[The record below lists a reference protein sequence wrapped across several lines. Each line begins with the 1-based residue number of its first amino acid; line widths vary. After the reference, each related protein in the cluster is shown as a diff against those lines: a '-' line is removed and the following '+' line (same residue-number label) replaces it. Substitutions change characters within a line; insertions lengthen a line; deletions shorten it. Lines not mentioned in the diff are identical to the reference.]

1 MASGSL
7 AYRPHQDL
15 DTDLTKFGFLVYAGT
30 VRDFHEWEFRAM
42 TRWKQTKVEERSD
55 LASKFLDS
63 LRSEAYIVAEDLGT
77 DVLFSSQ
84 NTPKVIEAVRER
96 LFPLAEQET
105 KELYRLG
112 TQVGG
117 TLSRQPG
124 EPMISYIDRR
134 KRWLRKLQQLDKAL
148 HISEAVLTDLLL
160 DNSGL
165 TRQERLMVLT
175 SMSGS
180 TATKDA
186 EASLIRMH
194 SRIHT
199 LERKQPSAKG
209 GTGKGK
215 GFPRKGD
222 RGKGK
227 GYGKR
232 SQKRTAYTYLSAVE
246 DLFEYPDADE
256 DDDGTAYLA
265 GQEGQDGQDGEGQDW
280 AYHGEELPVY
290 DREED
295 TACVA
300 QSADASLRDVELD
313 VFTAFISAGFD
324 EEDKEALAFLA
335 DTVQCETVAFMAR
348 AKAKGKG
355 KSVMQRSAHGYR
367 PRSTGLTV
375 EDRRRKLHEIKL
387 RSTCKTCGRKGHWAG
402 DKECPG
408 PGKGAGKPA
417 VAHLAQ
423 VRRVMDKSTQTCD
436 FSASPSESDSE
447 SHSFDPEPTA
457 NYVSLG
463 QDSETEPAAYMGFFD
478 KTDFEESDEELLDD
492 FASQGAPSTEWDTIE
507 YPDGSDQVFR
517 FGMHR
522 GSTYLEVLQNHPDYY
537 HWGLKEKEPST
548 MLEAWLVWVYRN
560 FEVPP
565 VGGGRATL
573 RAVTLPVEADSL
585 QKARKEVS
593 LEKAPK
599 SKLGLLKADPK
610 GPCVGGCPAHALNK
624 AGSNAHVIKTTCM
637 LCGTRTSNPRPKA
650 VPKNDPRTC
659 EHKRTDNRNSTR
671 SVHRTFCL
679 DCCTVVEEIPQKLFK
694 EQKGLAE
701 QVQQSPLKVQNLT
714 RRQLE
719 EYNFT
724 KFEAGEVVKKFF
736 KHMDKFLLKVDQVS
750 STELSSCLE
759 DAMDQVVEQ
768 TKLRMQHGRAA
779 DVARSSQEVEPPPLP
794 AFSPVRRERRSAQPR
809 EQASPAAAA
818 AAGPRERGAA
828 VSDAMA
834 ASPPSGKGS
843 GSREKFAG
851 VATAERKGDPGED
864 TKLTLTAL
872 VGQLQKDDLEGDI
885 SPKSVQSSD
894 SEPAPLDEEIAEPQL
909 QLVDPLEDHENVWV
923 MLDEGCNQTCH
934 GTKWRA
940 HSSKVLAKFGLQFT
954 SVRSSG
960 TSFKGIGA
968 ARATGKFAMP
978 FALRIMPESGG
989 LRRSTRLQGE
999 LSSVELDSPDV
1010 LCLLSLQDQVQLG
1023 LIKDLRRGECRISGY
1038 AGTLQLA
1045 RHSKT
1050 GLLLLCVS
1058 QFGANVTE
1066 RHRKFAVNP
1075 EVIPK
1080 RTSKKEKNTFSIPL
1094 RDGTARKKETLIPS
1108 GDKDSTAYMLS
1119 EMVKETEG
1127 QRKNVLVVTLG
1138 LEKLETCQRGRGT
1151 YRGLTELIRG
1161 MRKGQSHEFS
1171 LNNEAHED
1179 TLLESLRQNFESFRD
1194 YATEQIL
1201 FLDCRHM
1208 NDPGKDKSLRD
1219 HLGTYPRNVQ
1229 AMVLDPKTNGKWVAF
1244 MKEVVPAVHKLI
1256 QENEQC
1262 VIFMFCKSGRHRSVS
1277 NAKIV
1282 YDLIKETYEV
1292 EARLLHLCDGYN
1304 WRYLCG
1310 GCAECNWES
1319 KEARSTAEKVM
1330 DFARER
1336 WFEFAAGAG
1345 SSSDPP
1351 QPDSAVKQ
1359 EAAQD
1364 EQLGDEDHDEDDT
1377 TGAAEASASSKAPA
1391 QPFTV
1396 ETPDGVS
1403 VPVHDLRPELEGLD
1417 DKSLEKVDHT
1427 SLTCAVAAKYLD
1439 YEAARALLSSLVA
1452 DVRSGKRTEK
1462 EWDTDLELANR
1473 SLDQAILQLDED
1485 KAAAQPGATTAGRTT
1500 AQAADPPP
1508 RERTRS
1514 AQADGRGEKG
1524 KGEKGKGKG
1533 RGDKGRHKRH
1543 GEIAFK
1549 TWLQPGVGHEGAGP
1563 PVRVSYGAHAA
1574 NSWDKVPT
1582 ELQRY
1587 RKHVAI
1593 QWTSDGPWEWRETN
1607 VAAHSWVYFGDRWDQ
1622 HPRHMLVFLVPPR
1635 GGSAFYVGGMLPD
1648 LMASDLKVMKK
1659 ETGKMF
1665 EDSCKNL
1672 NTHDDL
1678 LMQALGLPSAAITGD
1693 PPTIFALANSEF
1705 QPGSL
1710 ERTGAKVIV
1719 RHPGYRMILLEDI
1732 GWQKQ
1737 ISKEI
1742 AKIRPDLLLLVYSLE
1757 DQVGLTLQVQT
1768 WLQSLSAYT
1777 KEVLVLDS
1785 LGSVRWN
1792 LWFENSVEG
1801 TEREFQLFQCRGD
1814 LCVGTFSQAI
1824 GEVMSS
1830 WANCD
1835 HDIHYSPVSIDT
1847 VGTQVG
1853 FAETLLLVLQEGC
1866 VEDHVAEAFP
1876 VEARQDE
1883 VEESGT
1889 LDAIVDPRDNRT
1901 AFMDDLELAE
1911 EADILDTLPLAGF
1924 PKEESER
1931 RKAWSK
1937 VPRRVRLGIRR
1948 LHTMMNH
1955 KPKEVL
1961 VQVLRGAGA
1970 SEELVNAAKIFKCES
1985 CRVSEEKVRTHPV
1998 SAPPPYEFNHTVSVD
2013 VLETADSTGAKFS
2026 WLNIIDVGTSYQV
2039 VTLVRVGGGQPS
2051 SAKCLQK
2058 FMQHWVSPFGW
2069 PKVVSHDRG
2078 LHNRG
2083 AFAHGLG
2090 SHGVQIRQAGLESPE
2105 HIGKCE
2111 RHGGIIKRAF
2121 KRLVKDH
2128 NVVGKDDVKV
2138 AMLEAQVAKNEF
2150 MRVGGFSPTQWVLGR
2165 LPRGVGHVLDE
2176 EELGQ
2181 LGVLSGRLD
2190 ATTAFGRQAE
2200 FRHTARKAFVH
2211 EDCSRRVRKTVLRK
2225 AAPLPGKYQA
2235 GDLVCYRIARDEH
2248 SGISTWSTV
2257 SKIIGFDNK
2266 TVWVVHQGVP
2276 VATSLAR
2283 LRPCTSA
2290 EVLAFQVLN
2299 RGNIQYEHAE
2309 VEREQQRYIDATGD
2323 DLVLDNPEEPPDGGI
2338 GIGSPIQADTEADPP
2353 ETAAAAPERAV
2364 RRRVGATREESR
2376 AVTVEEPENE
2386 QVDPPGGIQE
2396 PMAEDTAVD
2405 ADGEAEATEGS
2416 SALLLRA
2423 YASHFWTKEERTV
2436 WNSLPGE
2443 KEYEALR
2450 VFFADRVE
2458 DDKKVTQWRKRR
2470 KNFTSKKQKEKHGK
2484 ILMYH
2489 KCPEDVQKE
2498 LDKSRAKE
2506 WAKWQD
2512 FSAAIILDDAQYDEL
2527 IREGHQ
2533 VIPTQWVELDKNH
2546 NKRLLDPTVEAN
2558 YKSRLVVRGDLEKGD
2573 PRSDSPTASIEAQ
2586 NLVFSFSASRK
2597 VKIKSLDV
2605 TNAYFQGEEID
2616 RVLLLSQPKGGLPGL
2631 KPHQH
2636 MLARAPIYGSTD
2648 GGRRFWKRLRNY
2660 LKGKGLRENRI
2671 YRALYSYTDADGVV
2685 QLLLTSH
2692 VDDLLWA
2699 CDPSCDWI
2707 MNDLIETF
2715 KCGKVETGSFRY
2727 CGKEISQDED
2737 FNIHVTCSETTR
2749 NVNKIHVDKRRH
2761 PGDPLTDSD
2770 KTQMKSVA
2778 GSLAWVCRQCRPD
2791 LSYRVSKIQ
2800 SASSNGTVADIR
2812 DANKAVEHA
2821 ISTYDRGLVF
2831 KSGLLDWKT
2840 PGALLSLVITDASHA
2855 NESEEMIINEMTSV
2869 EGHRSQGARM
2879 VFLTDGALWKGN
2891 KGSIHP
2897 ILWASNLVRRV
2908 CRSTIQ
2914 AEAYTLQAGVEDGDV
2929 LRAAVTD
2936 IFGCL
2941 DMKRWEATSAKFVKQ
2956 IWMTDCKSLE
2966 LTLSNPKCNKHSDKR
2981 LSIEI
2986 ASLRQE
2992 LWRKA
2997 GEKAGYPFYDD
3008 YKPADDQLTD
3018 IVRWI
3023 DTDVMIADPLTKVM
3037 EPVKLVEALK
3047 TNTLDVEQPLE
3058 SVVKKRAK
3066 QLQRRSTKKEEDNE
3080 QDR

>member
-42 TRWKQTKVEERSD
+42 TRWKQTKVEDRSD

-84 NTPKVIEAVRER
+84 NIPKVIEAVRER

-117 TLSRQPG
+117 MLSRQPG

-194 SRIHT
+194 NRIHT

-232 SQKRTAYTYLSAVE
+232 SQKGTAYTYLSAVE

-265 GQEGQDGQDGEGQDW
+265 GQEGQDGLDGEGQDW

-417 VAHLAQ
+417 VAHLAH

-436 FSASPSESDSE
+436 FSASPRESDSE

-492 FASQGAPSTEWDTIE
+492 FASQGAPSTEWDTIQ

-548 MLEAWLVWVYRN
+548 MLEAWLVWVYCN

-585 QKARKEVS
+585 QKARKEVT
-593 LEKAPK
+593 LEK
-599 SKLGLLKADPK
+599 
-610 GPCVGGCPAHALNK
+610 
-624 AGSNAHVIKTTCM
+624 
-637 LCGTRTSNPRPKA
+637 
-650 VPKNDPRTC
+650 
-659 EHKRTDNRNSTR
+659 
-671 SVHRTFCL
+671 
-679 DCCTVVEEIPQKLFK
+679 EIPQKLFK

-759 DAMDQVVEQ
+759 DAMDQVVE
-768 TKLRMQHGRAA
+768 
-779 DVARSSQEVEPPPLP
+779 
-794 AFSPVRRERRSAQPR
+794 RSAQPR

-828 VSDAMA
+828 VRDAMA
-834 ASPPSGKGS
+834 ASPPSGKGW

-851 VATAERKGDPGED
+851 VATAEKKGDPGED

-960 TSFKGIGA
+960 TSFKGVGA

-999 LSSVELDSPDV
+999 LSSVELD
-1010 LCLLSLQDQVQLG
+1010 CLLSLQDQVQLG

-1038 AGTLQLA
+1038 SGTLQLA

-1058 QFGANVTE
+1058 

-1094 RDGTARKKETLIPS
+1094 RDGTSRKKEPLIPS

-1151 YRGLTELIRG
+1151 YRGLTELFRG

-1179 TLLESLRQNFESFRD
+1179 TLLESLRQNFELFRD

-1208 NDPGKDKSLRD
+1208 NDPGKDKFLRD
-1219 HLGTYPRNVQ
+1219 HLGTYPKNVQ

-1244 MKEVVPAVHKLI
+1244 MKEVVPAVHKFI

-1277 NAKIV
+1277 NAKIM

-1292 EARLLHLCDGYN
+1292 EASLLHLCDGYN

-1336 WFEFAAGAG
+1336 WFEFVPKVWVRKDGQRRLGDDGVVVEEPIPSGTAQAAGAG

-1359 EAAQD
+1359 EAAQG
-1364 EQLGDEDHDEDDT
+1364 EQPGDEDHDEDDT
-1377 TGAAEASASSKAPA
+1377 AGAAEASASSKAPA

-1417 DKSLEKVDHT
+1417 DNHYTLVAKYVDHT

-1473 SLDQAILQLDED
+1473 SLDQAIS
-1485 KAAAQPGATTAGRTT
+1485 KAAAQPGATTA
-1500 AQAADPPP
+1500 
-1508 RERTRS
+1508 
-1514 AQADGRGEKG
+1514 
-1524 KGEKGKGKG
+1524 
-1533 RGDKGRHKRH
+1533 
-1543 GEIAFK
+1543 
-1549 TWLQPGVGHEGAGP
+1549 GVGHEGAGP
-1563 PVRVSYGAHAA
+1563 PVRVSYRAHAV

-1593 QWTSDGPWEWRETN
+1593 QWTPDGPGEWRETN

-1678 LMQALGLPSAAITGD
+1678 LMQALGLPSVAITGD
-1693 PPTIFALANSEF
+1693 PPTIFALASSEF

-1757 DQVGLTLQVQT
+1757 DQVGLTPQVQT

-1777 KEVLVLDS
+1777 KE
-1785 LGSVRWN
+1785 
-1792 LWFENSVEG
+1792 
-1801 TEREFQLFQCRGD
+1801 
-1814 LCVGTFSQAI
+1814 AI

-1853 FAETLLLVLQEGC
+1853 FAETLLLVLREGC

-1883 VEESGT
+1883 VEQSGT
-1889 LDAIVDPRDNRT
+1889 LDAIVDLRDNRT
-1901 AFMDDLELAE
+1901 TFMDDLELAE

-1961 VQVLRGAGA
+1961 VQELRGAGA

-2248 SGISTWSTV
+2248 SGVSTWSTV

-2283 LRPCTSA
+2283 VRPCTSA

-2338 GIGSPIQADTEADPP
+2338 GIGSPIQVDTEADPP

-2376 AVTVEEPENE
+2376 AVTVEEPEDE

-2405 ADGEAEATEGS
+2405 ADGEA
-2416 SALLLRA
+2416 
-2423 YASHFWTKEERTV
+2423 EERTV

-2558 YKSRLVVRGDLEKGD
+2558 YKSRLVVRGDLEKG
-2573 PRSDSPTASIEAQ
+2573 
-2586 NLVFSFSASRK
+2586 

-2605 TNAYFQGEEID
+2605 TNAYFQ
-2616 RVLLLSQPKGGLPGL
+2616 
-2631 KPHQH
+2631 
-2636 MLARAPIYGSTD
+2636 
-2648 GGRRFWKRLRNY
+2648 
-2660 LKGKGLRENRI
+2660 GLRENRI

-2770 KTQMKSVA
+2770 KTQMKSFA

-2812 DANKAVEHA
+2812 DANKAVEYA

-2986 ASLRQE
+2986 
-2992 LWRKA
+2992 KA
-2997 GEKAGYPFYDD
+2997 GDPFYDD

>member
-42 TRWKQTKVEERSD
+42 TRWKQTKVEDRSD

-84 NTPKVIEAVRER
+84 NIPKVIEAVRER

-117 TLSRQPG
+117 MLSRQPG

-194 SRIHT
+194 NRIHT

-232 SQKRTAYTYLSAVE
+232 SQKGTAYTYLSAVE
-246 DLFEYPDADE
+246 DLFEYPDAEE

-265 GQEGQDGQDGEGQDW
+265 GQEDQDGQGGDGQDW
-280 AYHGEELPVY
+280 AYHG
-290 DREED
+290 
-295 TACVA
+295 
-300 QSADASLRDVELD
+300 
-313 VFTAFISAGFD
+313 AGFD

-355 KSVMQRSAHGYR
+355 KSVMQKSAHGYR

-447 SHSFDPEPTA
+447 SQGFDPEPTA

-478 KTDFEESDEELLDD
+478 RTDFEESDEELLDD

-537 HWGLKEKEPST
+537 YWGLKEKEPST
-548 MLEAWLVWVYRN
+548 MLEAWLIWVYRN

-585 QKARKEVS
+585 QKARKEVTF
-593 LEKAPK
+593 EKAPK

-650 VPKNDPRTC
+650 VPKNDPLTC

-736 KHMDKFLLKVDQVS
+736 KHMDKFLLKVDNVS

-809 EQASPAAAA
+809 EHASPAAAA

-828 VSDAMA
+828 VRDAMA
-834 ASPPSGKGS
+834 ASPPSGKGW

-851 VATAERKGDPGED
+851 VATVNKEGDPGED

-1066 RHRKFAVNP
+1066 RHRKFAVKP

-1094 RDGTARKKETLIPS
+1094 RDGTSFKEETLIPS

-1119 EMVKETEG
+1119 EMVKEAEG
-1127 QRKNVLVVTLG
+1127 QRKEVLVVTLG
-1138 LEKLETCQRGRGT
+1138 LEKVETCQRGRGT
-1151 YRGLTELIRG
+1151 YCGLTELFRS

-1219 HLGTYPRNVQ
+1219 HLGTYPKNVQ
-1229 AMVLDPKTNGKWVAF
+1229 AMVLDQKRNGKWVAF

-1256 QENEQC
+1256 QENE
-1262 VIFMFCKSGRHRSVS
+1262 
-1277 NAKIV
+1277 
-1282 YDLIKETYEV
+1282 ETYEV
-1292 EARLLHLCDGYN
+1292 QAQLLHLCDGHN

-1319 KEARSTAEKVM
+1319 KEAKSTAEKVM
-1330 DFARER
+1330 DFALVRIRAQGVGAKGWPAPLLGDDGVVVE
-1336 WFEFAAGAG
+1336 EPIPSGTAQAAGAG
-1345 SSSDPP
+1345 STP
-1351 QPDSAVKQ
+1351 QPDSAVKE
-1359 EAAQD
+1359 EAAQG
-1364 EQLGDEDHDEDDT
+1364 EQPGDKDHDEEDT
-1377 TGAAEASASSKAPA
+1377 AGAAEASASSKAQA

-1396 ETPDGVS
+1396 DTPDGVS

-1417 DKSLEKVDHT
+1417 DKSLEKVSFLFLSRVYSVFNPAKLTEVTTLVAKYAADHT
-1427 SLTCAVAAKYLD
+1427 SLTCAVAAKYLE
-1439 YEAARALLSSLVA
+1439 YEAAKALLSSLVA

-1473 SLDQAILQLDED
+1473 SLDV
-1485 KAAAQPGATTAGRTT
+1485 
-1500 AQAADPPP
+1500 
-1508 RERTRS
+1508 TR
-1514 AQADGRGEKG
+1514 R
-1524 KGEKGKGKG
+1524 
-1533 RGDKGRHKRH
+1533 
-1543 GEIAFK
+1543 
-1549 TWLQPGVGHEGAGP
+1549 VGHEGAGP
-1563 PVRVSYGAHAA
+1563 PVRVSYRAHAA
-1574 NSWDKVPT
+1574 KSWDKIPT

-1593 QWTSDGPWEWRETN
+1593 QWTPDGPWEWRETN
-1607 VAAHSWVYFGDRWDQ
+1607 AAAHSWVYFGDRWDQ

-1678 LMQALGLPSAAITGD
+1678 LMQALGLPSVAITGE
-1693 PPTIFALANSEF
+1693 PPTIFALASSEF

-1757 DQVGLTLQVQT
+1757 D
-1768 WLQSLSAYT
+1768 
-1777 KEVLVLDS
+1777 
-1785 LGSVRWN
+1785 
-1792 LWFENSVEG
+1792 
-1801 TEREFQLFQCRGD
+1801 
-1814 LCVGTFSQAI
+1814 QAI

-1883 VEESGT
+1883 VEQSGT
-1889 LDAIVDPRDNRT
+1889 LDAIVDLRDNRT
-1901 AFMDDLELAE
+1901 TFMDDLELAE

-1937 VPRRVRLGIRR
+1937 V
-1948 LHTMMNH
+1948 
-1955 KPKEVL
+1955 
-1961 VQVLRGAGA
+1961 LRGAGA

-1985 CRVSEEKVRTHPV
+1985 CRVSEEKVCTHPV

-2039 VTLVRVGGGQPS
+2039 VTLVRV
-2051 SAKCLQK
+2051 QK

-2181 LGVLSGRLD
+2181 LGVLSGRSD

-2248 SGISTWSTV
+2248 SGRTCGDQLGTTQTV
-2257 SKIIGFDNK
+2257 HI
-2266 TVWVVHQGVP
+2266 
-2276 VATSLAR
+2276 
-2283 LRPCTSA
+2283 A

-2323 DLVLDNPEEPPDGGI
+2323 DLVLDDPEEPPDGGI
-2338 GIGSPIQADTEADPP
+2338 GIGTPIQMDAEADPP

-2376 AVTVEEPENE
+2376 AVTVEEPEDE
-2386 QVDPPGGIQE
+2386 QVDPSGGIQE

-2586 NLVFSFSASRK
+2586 NLVFSFAASRK

-2715 KCGKVETGSFRY
+2715 KCGKVKTGSFRY

-2812 DANKAVEHA
+2812 DANKAVEYA

-2891 KGSIHP
+2891 RGSIHP

-2941 DMKRWEATSAKFVKQ
+2941 DMKRWEATSAK
-2956 IWMTDCKSLE
+2956 TDCKSLE

-2997 GEKAGYPFYDD
+2997 GEKAGDPFYDD

>member
-84 NTPKVIEAVRER
+84 NIPKVIEAVRER

-117 TLSRQPG
+117 MLSRQPG

-186 EASLIRMH
+186 EASLRNWQ
-194 SRIHT
+194 R
-199 LERKQPSAKG
+199 ER
-209 GTGKGK
+209 
-215 GFPRKGD
+215 FPQEGKGD

-232 SQKRTAYTYLSAVE
+232 SQKGTAYTYLSAVE
-246 DLFEYPDADE
+246 DLFEYPDAEE

-265 GQEGQDGQDGEGQDW
+265 GQEDQDGQDGDGQDW

-290 DREED
+290 DKEED

-313 VFTAFISAGFD
+313 VFTAFIGAGFD

-335 DTVQCETVAFMAR
+335 DTVQCETECTWI
-348 AKAKGKG
+348 
-355 KSVMQRSAHGYR
+355 SAAIY
-367 PRSTGLTV
+367 
-375 EDRRRKLHEIKL
+375 

-436 FSASPSESDSE
+436 FIASPSESDSE
-447 SHSFDPEPTA
+447 SQSFDPEPTA

-478 KTDFEESDEELLDD
+478 RTDLEESDEELLDD

-585 QKARKEVS
+585 QKARKEVT

-599 SKLGLLKADPK
+599 SKLGLLKPDPK

-637 LCGTRTSNPRPKA
+637 LCGNRTSNPRPKA
-650 VPKNDPRTC
+650 VPKNDPLTC

-779 DVARSSQEVEPPPLP
+779 DVARSSQDVEPPPLP

-828 VSDAMA
+828 VRDAMA
-834 ASPPSGKGS
+834 ASPPSGKGWE
-843 GSREKFAG
+843 SREKFAG
-851 VATAERKGDPGED
+851 VATAEKSSDP
-864 TKLTLTAL
+864 
-872 VGQLQKDDLEGDI
+872 EGDI

-940 HSSKVLAKFGLQFT
+940 HSSKVLAKFGLRFT

-1080 RTSKKEKNTFSIPL
+1080 RTSKREKNTFSIPL

-1151 YRGLTELIRG
+1151 YCGLTELIRG

-1208 NDPGKDKSLRD
+1208 NDP
-1219 HLGTYPRNVQ
+1219 
-1229 AMVLDPKTNGKWVAF
+1229 
-1244 MKEVVPAVHKLI
+1244 VVPAVHKLI

-1277 NAKIV
+1277 NAKIM

-1292 EARLLHLCDGYN
+1292 EASLLHLCDGYN

-1336 WFEFAAGAG
+1336 WYEFVPKVWVRKDGQRRLGDDGVVVEEPIPSGTAQAAGAG
-1345 SSSDPP
+1345 SSNDPP

-1364 EQLGDEDHDEDDT
+1364 EQLEDEDHDEGDT

-1417 DKSLEKVDHT
+1417 DKSLEKVSFLFLSRVYSVFNPAKLTEVTTLVAKYVDHT

-1439 YEAARALLSSLVA
+1439 YEAAKALLSSLVT

-1485 KAAAQPGATTAGRTT
+1485 KAAAQPGATTAG
-1500 AQAADPPP
+1500 
-1508 RERTRS
+1508 
-1514 AQADGRGEKG
+1514 EKG
-1524 KGEKGKGKG
+1524 PDRHRPTGEERKEKVRRAREKAEETRDT
-1533 RGDKGRHKRH
+1533 RGTVKLPSKLGYSQAWGTK
-1543 GEIAFK
+1543 E
-1549 TWLQPGVGHEGAGP
+1549 P
-1563 PVRVSYGAHAA
+1563 
-1574 NSWDKVPT
+1574 VPT

-1678 LMQALGLPSAAITGD
+1678 LMQALGLPSVAITGE
-1693 PPTIFALANSEF
+1693 PPTIYALANSEF

-1757 DQVGLTLQVQT
+1757 DQVGLTPQVQT

-1777 KEVLVLDS
+1777 KE
-1785 LGSVRWN
+1785 
-1792 LWFENSVEG
+1792 
-1801 TEREFQLFQCRGD
+1801 
-1814 LCVGTFSQAI
+1814 AI

-1883 VEESGT
+1883 VEQSGT

-2248 SGISTWSTV
+2248 SGVSTWSTV

-2276 VATSLAR
+2276 VATSLA
-2283 LRPCTSA
+2283 
-2290 EVLAFQVLN
+2290 LN
-2299 RGNIQYEHAE
+2299 ASSKGTLMPPGMIYCL
-2309 VEREQQRYIDATGD
+2309 D
-2323 DLVLDNPEEPPDGGI
+2323 DPEEPPDGGI
-2338 GIGSPIQADTEADPP
+2338 GIGTPIQMDAEADPP

-2376 AVTVEEPENE
+2376 AVTVEEPEDE

-2558 YKSRLVVRGDLEKGD
+2558 YKSRLVVRGDLEKG
-2573 PRSDSPTASIEAQ
+2573 
-2586 NLVFSFSASRK
+2586 

-2605 TNAYFQGEEID
+2605 TNAYFQ
-2616 RVLLLSQPKGGLPGL
+2616 
-2631 KPHQH
+2631 
-2636 MLARAPIYGSTD
+2636 
-2648 GGRRFWKRLRNY
+2648 
-2660 LKGKGLRENRI
+2660 GLRENRI

-2778 GSLAWVCRQCRPD
+2778 GSLAWVCIQCRPD

-2812 DANKAVEHA
+2812 DANKAVEYA

-2897 ILWASNLVRRV
+2897 ILWTSNLVRRV

-2997 GEKAGYPFYDD
+2997 GEKAGDPFYDD
-3008 YKPADDQLTD
+3008 YKPVDDQLTD

-3066 QLQRRSTKKEEDNE
+3066 QLQRRSTKKEQDNE